1 MGRLTLEQLPP
12 DTAEQALI
20 TGYKGTRLVVKAYA
34 GSGKTST
41 LVKYALRNP
50 RERIL
55 YLAFNRAI
63 RDEALSKFPSN
74 VDCKTSHQLA
84 FAQIGRQYSHKLKNN
99 LRLTDIALALPS
111 PNWTLAK
118 DINEALNAF
127 LASADPRI
135 LDVHFCRSEKVQG
148 KTRNQVMYQAQV
160 LDGAQMIWQR
170 MTDLEDEFPLIHDAY
185 LKLYQLSFPNL
196 ARKYGTILFDEAQD
210 SNPVTNHIVL
220 QQQCK
225 VIYVGDDHQQI
236 YRFRGASN
244 ALQGPLLK
252 NADTLYLT
260 HSFRFGPQVAM
271 VANALLMLKKETK
284 PVIGRGAQDQVVTSL
299 PDGTGRFTVLSRTVI
314 GVITNAIMASMEG
327 RKVYW
332 VGGVEAYQLAE
343 LEDLF
348 WFARRQNDNVRSKK
362 LLKEYRDFEEY
373 EDIAKAT
380 KDSEMLRAIAL
391 IEGFDDIPGL
401 ISLMLGQTVNNEE
414 NSDIT
419 LSTAHRC
426 KGLEWLNVVLDDD
439 FPDVFDPELGPEA
452 REDEIN
458 LLYVASTRAMNT
470 LVINQAIA
478 LILRYARGLAAKKRA
493 AAASTIPPQ

>member
-12 DTAEQALI
+12 DTPEQALI

-74 VDCKTSHQLA
+74 VDCKTSHQIA
-84 FAQIGRQYSHKLKNN
+84 FAVIGRQYTHKLKNN
-99 LRLTDIALALPS
+99 LRLTDIAQALPS

-118 DINEALNAF
+118 DILEALNSF

-135 LDVHFCRSEKVQG
+135 LDVHFCRSERAQG

-170 MTDLEDEFPLIHDAY
+170 MTDREDGFPLVHDAY
-185 LKLYQLSFPNL
+185 LKLYQLSLPNL
-196 ARKYGTILFDEAQD
+196 ARKYTAILFDEAQD

-220 QQQCK
+220 QQKCK

-244 ALQGPLLK
+244 ALNAPFLR

-284 PVIGRGAQDQVVTSL
+284 PVIGRGAQDQVLTSL
-299 PDGTGRFTVLSRTVI
+299 PESTEQFTVLSRTVI
-314 GVITNAIMASMEG
+314 GVITNAIMAAMTG
-327 RKVYW
+327 RRIYW
-332 VGGVEAYQLAE
+332 VGGIESYQLAE

-348 WFARRQNDNVRSKK
+348 WFSRRQHDRIRNQK
-362 LLKEYRDFEEY
+362 LLKEYRDFEDY

-380 KDSEMLRAIAL
+380 KDPEMFRAIAL
-391 IEGFDDIPGL
+391 LKDFDDIPGL
-401 ISLMLGQTVNNEE
+401 IAMMLEQTVSDEQ

-419 LSTAHRC
+419 VSTAHRC
-426 KGLEWLNVVLDDD
+426 KGLEWSNVVLADDY
-439 FPDVFDPELGPEA
+439 PDVFDPELDPES

-458 LLYVASTRAMNT
+458 LLYVASTRAMQT
-470 LVINQAIA
+470 LVINQSVA
-478 LILRYARGLAAKKRA
+478 LILRYAKGLAARRRA
-493 AAASTIPPQ
+493 AAATPIQ